1 MLAQIVKGVQF
12 ASGARDGDAVLE
24 VLQVVGVDIVIG
36 QLPASWRARNATVVA
51 ILFDS
56 FLVSSSTTDNIDS
69 DWANICL
76 TKCRKAVYWTL
87 VNTARGIVPVGR
99 GSGVEGKA
107 LLVITSSTLT
117 FSELSDLFDVL
128 RAHGECTRRK
138 SLRRV
143 ERELGESRPRHQRGD
158 QRARQHGISAP
169 ENERDAGEIDVERE
183 LAGELLS
190 GGPSR
195 VRLNEPGER
204 VQQRNRER
212 DPEDQ
217 LGLPHRDIRRLAK
230 AALVGG
236 PGVRV
241 VQVAD
246 HDQADQHDPDRQPV
260 DAIEPGQEPKS
271 WNRKVGAG
279 DQGRGDD
286 AERDQ
291 QPGLRIASQNAHP
304 R

>member
-1 MLAQIVKGVQF
+1 MP
-12 ASGARDGDAVLE
+12 D
-24 VLQVVGVDIVIG
+24 
-36 QLPASWRARNATVVA
+36 
-51 ILFDS
+51 
-56 FLVSSSTTDNIDS
+56 
-69 DWANICL
+69 
-76 TKCRKAVYWTL
+76 
-87 VNTARGIVPVGR
+87 
-99 GSGVEGKA
+99 
-107 LLVITSSTLT
+107 
-117 FSELSDLFDVL
+117 
-128 RAHGECTRRK
+128 GECTRRK

-190 GGPSR
+190 GGPTR

-217 LGLPHRDIRRLAK
+217 LGLSHRDIRRLAK

-246 HDQADQHDPDRQPV
+246 HDEADQH
-260 DAIEPGQEPKS
+260 
-271 WNRKVGAG
+271 
-279 DQGRGDD
+279 
-286 AERDQ
+286 
-291 QPGLRIASQNAHP
+291 
-304 R
+304 